1 MKPPAPATPSRL
13 SALWR
18 RPYWVALGLLA
29 ATLTTIFA
37 TSPDTAEAAPTP
49 AWAEALRLRIDR
61 IEQDTPGQL
70 GVYVKRLDNGETFQH
85 QADRPWYLA
94 SSAKLVVAIT
104 VLQEVEK
111 GRLAMDQQV
120 TLQDSDKVDGSG
132 AVVWQADGTRHSVQ
146 TLLERMLMESDNTA
160 ANMLIRTVG
169 ADVLNQ
175 RAPTL
180 LGAQTGRLID
190 FTEVRRSV
198 YAEFDPAARK
208 LPNMDLVRI
217 AGAPMGP
224 QRVQALARALDVDAD
239 TFQVRTMDEAYDR
252 YYRHRFNTAT
262 LTGYGA
268 MLENLVRGKLV
279 TPAHQQALFKD
290 LKFDTYDA
298 YRLEAG
304 LPRSVRFIHK
314 TGTQLHRACHMGVI
328 APQDGGQSA
337 IVVATCAEGLD
348 EQKEAGKAFEAVGR
362 AITQTMLQAPKAA
375 GKAAG

>member
-1 MKPPAPATPSRL
+1 M
-13 SALWR
+13 
-18 RPYWVALGLLA
+18 LA
-29 ATLTTIFA
+29 AAALTTIFA

-49 AWAEALRLRIDR
+49 AWAEALGQRIAR
-61 IEQDTPGQL
+61 IEQDTPGEL

-85 QADRPWYLA
+85 QAERPWYLA

-111 GRLAMDQQV
+111 GRLRMDQQV
-120 TLQDSDKVDGSG
+120 TLEESDKVDGSG
-132 AVVWQADGTRHSVQ
+132 AVVWQADGTRHSVE

-169 ADVLNQ
+169 ADVLTQ

-198 YAEFDPAARK
+198 YAEFAPAARK

-262 LTGYGA
+262 LAGYGA

-328 APQDGGQSA
+328 EPQDGGRNA

-362 AITQTMLQAPKAA
+362 AITQTMLQKPRTT